1 MAHELLAG
9 KFQSIQEVYLMADRS
24 TPVVFFLVTSRKQLT
39 SFLLVLPDSE
49 ALKMR
54 IWKLGLERTSVCD
67 LARPPSLVYHTTET
81 MTCNNNEN
89 SNQQ

>member
-1 MAHELLAG
+1 
-9 KFQSIQEVYLMADRS
+9 MADRS
-24 TPVVFFLVTSRKQLT
+24 TLVVFFLVATRKQPT
-39 SFLLVLPDSE
+39 SLLFVLPNSE

-54 IWKLGLERTSVCD
+54 IWKLGLKRTSVCD
-67 LARPPSLVYHTTET
+67 LPRPPSLVYHTTET

>member
-1 MAHELLAG
+1 
-9 KFQSIQEVYLMADRS
+9 MADRS
-24 TPVVFFLVTSRKQLT
+24 TPVVFFLVATHKQPTSL
-39 SFLLVLPDSE
+39 FLFFLPNSE

-67 LARPPSLVYHTTET
+67 LTRPPSLVYHTTET